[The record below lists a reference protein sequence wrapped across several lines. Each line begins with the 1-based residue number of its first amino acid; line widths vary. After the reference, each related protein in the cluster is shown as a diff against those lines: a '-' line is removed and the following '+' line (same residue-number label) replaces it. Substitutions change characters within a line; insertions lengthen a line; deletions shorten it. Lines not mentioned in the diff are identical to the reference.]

1 MGLPAYFGFIVKNH
15 PEIIK
20 KYLKDILKV
29 DNLYLDC
36 NSIIYDVFNKMDFNN
51 LTENVAKSIINNVI
65 LKIEYYISI
74 INPSKTVIIAFDGV
88 APRAKLDQ
96 QRSRRYKSW
105 YQNEINKM
113 IYKNNKED
121 AWNTTAITPGTK
133 FMAELNDR
141 ISKHFN
147 IHSFDRLNVLEIFV
161 SGSNIVGEGEHKL
174 FDFIRKNLQKHSI
187 ETTIIYGLD
196 ADLIMLSINH
206 LSICPNIYLFR
217 ETPHF
222 IQSIDNSLEPEANY
236 FLDIPELTKSIVK
249 NMNNDRE
256 LTLEQQKNKVFDYIF
271 LCFFLGNDFLP
282 HFPAINI
289 RSGGVDKLLN
299 AYKAT
304 IGETNGYI
312 TDGNIINWNNLRK
325 VVTFLADLEE
335 DFIIKEHRSRNNK
348 EKYLLP
354 ENTPEEK
361 FKKFEA
367 TPIFERDMEKYIN
380 PVKSNWQSRYYYGL
394 FNINHLEEDKIRDV
408 AINYIQGL
416 EWTMKYYTT
425 GCPDWRWN
433 YKYNYPPLLKDLI
446 KYIPVFNKE
455 FVPMKPANP
464 VSEIVQLCYVLPRS
478 SLKLIPSKLYFELLK
493 RHDEWYKGNCD
504 YIWAYCKYFWESH
517 VEMNEINIDELEI
530 FINDNNSLL
539 HS

>member
-517 VEMNEINIDELEI
+517 VEMNEINIDELEL
-530 FINDNNSLL
+530 FINNNNSLL

>member
-147 IHSFDRLNVLEIFV
+147 INSFDRLNVLEIFV

-325 VVTFLADLEE
+325 VVTFLADQE
-335 DFIIKEHRSRNNK
+335 IIKK
-348 EKYLLP
+348 
-354 ENTPEEK
+354 
-361 FKKFEA
+361 
-367 TPIFERDMEKYIN
+367 
-380 PVKSNWQSRYYYGL
+380 
-394 FNINHLEEDKIRDV
+394 NICCLKI
-408 AINYIQGL
+408 
-416 EWTMKYYTT
+416 
-425 GCPDWRWN
+425 
-433 YKYNYPPLLKDLI
+433 LLKKNSKNLKQHPYLKEIWKNTLI
-446 KYIPVFNKE
+446 QLSQIG
-455 FVPMKPANP
+455 NP
-464 VSEIVQLCYVLPRS
+464 DIITGY
-478 SLKLIPSKLYFELLK
+478 LI
-493 RHDEWYKGNCD
+493 
-504 YIWAYCKYFWESH
+504 
-517 VEMNEINIDELEI
+517 
-530 FINDNNSLL
+530 
-539 HS
+539 